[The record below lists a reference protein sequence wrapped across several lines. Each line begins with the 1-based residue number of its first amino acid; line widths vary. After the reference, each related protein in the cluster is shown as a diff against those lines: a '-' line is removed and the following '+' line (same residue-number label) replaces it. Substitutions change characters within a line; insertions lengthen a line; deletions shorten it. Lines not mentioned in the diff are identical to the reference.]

1 MHIYLVL
8 EYYRAVGISELYRWG
23 LLFWKSPPPVH
34 PLWGF
39 GSLEIIVGGCHLGG
53 PPIRLLSKRRYLTS
67 IQTTIIFCVAIT
79 CGRFPKAANNF
90 SRGTKVHIIKDALC
104 TVCSIILTTVNHVTG
119 KPWGS
124 LSGVKDS
131 RYVTCHTNSW
141 ANLPCLGK
149 SKN

>member
-124 LSGVKDS
+124 LSGVTMGVITP
-131 RYVTCHTNSW
+131 RCQAHPGQVTEF
-141 ANLPCLGK
+141 LPNC
-149 SKN
+149 